1 MGPGRDEETDI
12 VVKRLKDAYGFEMPD
27 ACAKY
32 LANIHSTIGEAQISP
47 GKRNNN
53 VWSPTSNG
61 VSGRKV
67 LGRDLQAQSGQVV
80 KHALRGKRANAHS
93 FIQCVALFCY
103 RSRSLL
109 LPLVGPF

>member
-1 MGPGRDEETDI
+1 VGPDDTDL